1 MLQNVFISYTN
12 VCIMNEQYTAK
23 LVLSC
28 RNINII
34 FCLKIVKIIIL
45 EVIIKIQI
53 IMVILCK
60 LAGSI
65 SFEKTKDKNV
75 CCLFMRDSFLAN
87 QKKIT
92 AKKSVEKSF
101 KNVRYSVVWQD
112 DRTKM
117 LSPNKPTQ
125 YLKVLKLLTLTPLK
139 NKI

>member
-75 CCLFMRDSFLAN
+75 CCLFMRDSFLA
-87 QKKIT
+87 